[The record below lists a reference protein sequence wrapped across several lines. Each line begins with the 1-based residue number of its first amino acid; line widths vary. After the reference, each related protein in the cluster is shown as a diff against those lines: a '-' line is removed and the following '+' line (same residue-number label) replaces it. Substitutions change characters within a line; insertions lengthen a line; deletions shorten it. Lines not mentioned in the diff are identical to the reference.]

1 MHVAIV
7 NNIIVI
13 INFMPI
19 ICKYIAVNIAYVD
32 NLVVNDL
39 EDHASVS
46 PV

>member
-7 NNIIVI
+7 NIIVI

-19 ICKYIAVNIAYVD
+19 ICKYIAVYIAYVD
-32 NLVVNDL
+32 NLVDL